1 MLKGLQWSPNPPS
14 PFRHVKS
21 ELPPPPSS
29 PNPSFPRFDSANGR
43 RLLLLVLVPGEERL
57 AVWVQEARQLVL
69 DEFVVVVVNGREGR
83 TRVPP
88 LRVLRRVLRERDC
101 AEVRD
106 ARAAPALRAQGGRRA
121 GGAGGADGGGA
132 GGGVAGR
139 GQHLGG
145 DTVPAVE
152 VGLDLVGDGVDLWLI
167 VLICFVDLCS
177 DRELQRG
184 DEIAWY
190 PDGDKVVRCEY
201 NPATAYAFGNECAS
215 FSY

>member
-1 MLKGLQWSPNPPS
+1 MLKGLQWRPNPTS

-21 ELPPPPSS
+21 ELPPHPWS
-29 PNPSFPRFDSANGR
+29 PHPTFPRFDSTNGR
-43 RLLLLVLVPGEERL
+43 RHLLLLLLPGEEQL
-57 AVWVQEARQLVL
+57 AVRVQEARQLVL
-69 DEFVVVVVNGREGR
+69 VVVVVVDGGEGR

-88 LRVLRRVLRERDC
+88 LRVLRRVLRERGC
-101 AEVRD
+101 AEVGD
-106 ARAAPALRAQGGRRA
+106 ARAAPALRSQGGRRA

-152 VGLDLVGDGVDLWLI
+152 VGVVGGLDLVGDGVDLWLI
-167 VLICFVDLCS
+167 VLIWFVDLCS

-201 NPATAYAFGNECAS
+201 NPATAYAFGNE
-215 FSY
+215 